1 MLYERYGSARLE
13 ELGFGQAPY
22 APFPKEEDRAAWGS
36 ISCEKRENWLR
47 LADGYANYGWPV
59 LKVSDYRA
67 YWTSGDLS
75 RLSLAYFERRSV
87 LGILV
92 IAECMEGEGKYLDQI
107 MNGIFAI
114 CEETTWVF
122 PGHRSHWKEFDKQES
137 LPSRTEY
144 GVELS
149 SVETARMLLWT
160 RYLLG
165 SKFDA
170 ISSRI
175 NERIVSET
183 KDRML
188 KPYLE
193 HDDYWWQ
200 GFTPGERVNNWNP
213 WCNGPVL
220 AGFLLIEEDPDVRR
234 AGIAK
239 VLRSLDAF
247 IATYPADGCCD
258 EGPSYWSAAAGGL
271 YECLEMLWLVSQ
283 GRFDIFGEQI
293 IKDIGAY
300 MPKVHIHGEY
310 YVAFAD
316 CDVKASPG
324 GGGVYRYGLSAGDD
338 SLVRLG
344 ASLPPSGDP
353 STRIWFNLY
362 GYTRDLFVE
371 KERLAQRANA
381 PYLRDAWFN
390 ITEVMTARQREGTE
404 QGLYVAAKGG
414 NNGEAHNHND
424 VGSFLVFADGYPLL
438 IDLGTEEYK
447 AQTFSAQRYELWY
460 LQSQYHNLPTV
471 RGVLQQSGGRYKARN
486 AEYSLQGSYSEL
498 RMDIAE
504 AYPEKAGIETWERTV
519 RLDRDGVSA
528 VTVRDAFVMKD
539 GAPAEIFHSLITPC
553 EPATHGEDS
562 GEIRLTYAPGKQAV
576 VRYDAEFL
584 RARFEKIDNNMESR
598 LRRNWGD
605 RMYRIVLEERQPIAA
620 GERMIAVTLDRG

>member
-1 MLYERYGSARLE
+1 MLNERYGSARLE
-13 ELGFGQAPY
+13 ELGFGEGPY
-22 APFPKEEDRAAWGS
+22 APFPKAEDREAWGS
-36 ISCEKRENWLR
+36 LPSGTRERWLR
-47 LADGYANYGWPV
+47 LADRYADYGWPA
-59 LKVSDYRA
+59 LRVSDYRA

-92 IAECMEGEGKYLDQI
+92 VAECMEGDGKYLDQI

-137 LPSRTEY
+137 IPSETEY
-144 GVELS
+144 GVELAAA
-149 SVETARMLLWT
+149 ETARLLLWT

-165 SKFDA
+165 SRFDA
-170 ISSRI
+170 ISPRI
-175 NERIVSET
+175 GERIVRET
-183 KDRML
+183 KERLL

-220 AGFLLIEEDPDVRR
+220 AGLLLIEEDPDVRR

-239 VLRSLDAF
+239 VMRSLDAF

-271 YECLEMLWLVSQ
+271 YECLEMLSLASQ
-283 GRFDIFGEQI
+283 GRFDIFGERI
-293 IKDIGAY
+293 VKDIGAY
-300 MPKVHIHGEY
+300 MPKVHIHGDY

-324 GGGVYRYGLSAGDD
+324 GGGVYRYGVSARDD

-371 KERLAQRANA
+371 QERLARRADA
-381 PYLRDAWFN
+381 PYLRDAWFGV
-390 ITEVMTARQREGTE
+390 TEVMTAREREGAE

-447 AQTFSAQRYELWY
+447 AQTFSPRRYELWY

-471 RGVLQQSGGRYKARN
+471 RGVLQQSGARFKARD
-486 AEYSLQGSYSEL
+486 AAYSLQGGRSEL

-504 AYPEKAGIETWERTV
+504 AYPEEAGIATWERTV
-519 RLDRDGVSA
+519 RLERDGVAA
-528 VTVRDAFVMKD
+528 VTVRDAFAMKD
-539 GAPAEIFHSLITPC
+539 GVPAEMFHSLMTPC
-553 EPATHGEDS
+553 EPAVEGEDG

-576 VRYDAEFL
+576 VRYDAEHL
-584 RARFEKIDNNMESR
+584 RARIEKIDRMESR

-605 RMYRIVLEERQPIAA
+605 NMYRIVLEERNPVAA
-620 GERMIAVTLDRG
+620 GERTIAVTLDRG

>member
-1 MLYERYGSARLE
+1 MLNERYGSSRLE
-13 ELGFGQAPY
+13 ELGFGDGPY
-22 APFPKEEDRAAWGS
+22 APFPKAEDREDWGS
-36 ISCEKRENWLR
+36 ISSETRERWLR
-47 LADGYANYGWPV
+47 HADRYADYGWPV

-107 MNGIFAI
+107 LNGIFAI

-122 PGHRSHWKEFDKQES
+122 PGHRSHWKEFDTQES
-137 LPSRTEY
+137 IPSSTEY

-149 SVETARMLLWT
+149 SVETARLLLWT

-170 ISSRI
+170 ISPRI
-175 NERIVSET
+175 NERIVRET
-183 KDRML
+183 KERVL
-188 KPYLE
+188 TPYLE

-200 GFTPGERVNNWNP
+200 GFTPGERINNWNP

-220 AGFLLIEEDPDVRR
+220 AGFLLIEEDPEVRS

-239 VLRSLDAF
+239 VMRSLDAF

-271 YECLEMLWLVSQ
+271 YECLEMLSLASQ

-293 IKDIGAY
+293 VKDIGAY
-300 MPKVHIHGEY
+300 IPKVHIHGDY

-316 CDVKASPG
+316 CDAKANPSG
-324 GGGVYRYGLSAGDD
+324 GCVYRYGVSAGDE

-344 ASLPPSGDP
+344 ASLPPSRDP

-362 GYTRDLFVE
+362 AYARDLFAE
-371 KERLAQRANA
+371 KERLAQEGKA
-381 PYLRDAWFN
+381 PYMRDAWFGV
-390 ITEVMTARQREGTE
+390 TQVMTAREQEGTE

-438 IDLGTEEYK
+438 VDLGTEEYK
-447 AQTFSAQRYELWY
+447 AQTFSARRYELWY

-471 RGVLQQSGGRYKARN
+471 RGVLQRDGGQYKARY
-486 AEYSLQGSYSEL
+486 AEYSQQGGRSEL
-498 RMDIAE
+498 RMDIAG
-504 AYPEKAGIETWERTV
+504 AYPEEAGIAAWERTV
-519 RLDRDGVSA
+519 RLDRDGVPS
-528 VTVRDAFVMKD
+528 VTVGDVFSMKD
-539 GAPAEIFHSLITPC
+539 GAPAEMFHSLVTPC
-553 EPATHGEDS
+553 DPIIGGEGS
-562 GEIRLTYAPGKQAV
+562 GEILLTYAPGKQAV
-576 VRYDAEFL
+576 IRYDAEQL
-584 RARFEKIDNNMESR
+584 RARIEKIDHMESR

-605 RMYRIVLEERQPIAA
+605 RMYRIVLEERQPVAA
-620 GERMIAVTLDRG
+620 GERTIAVTLNRG